1 MKIVL
6 PSYVLNT
13 KVVVNFM
20 ISVLT
25 KFQHYWTFVPTVIA
39 QTLHLGLLK
48 NSQFRVA
55 VNEFFDPPNLKISYC
70 DEYQKCRGTNYLSYV
85 KNSEHFGYH
94 NVRYE
99 FSCNRQHFCKCCY
112 HNCYSFMFRNY
123 TP

>member
-6 PSYVLNT
+6 PGYVLNT
-13 KVVVNFM
+13 EVVVNFM

-70 DEYQKCRGTNYLSYV
+70 DEYQKCRGTNYIYYV

-99 FSCNRQHFCKCCY
+99 FSCNRQCFCKCCY
-112 HNCYSFMFRNY
+112 HNCYSFMFRN
-123 TP
+123 